1 MFSPLGLWEQLEKEE
16 VALVDG
22 FLASALRRAEVVVS
36 ERISKL
42 LYFNRTVSF
51 EIIC

>member
-22 FLASALRRAEVVVS
+22 FLASAIDKSRS
-36 ERISKL
+36 GG
-42 LYFNRTVSF
+42 
-51 EIIC
+51 